1 MITSDIVMKF
11 FNRKKKTK
19 SSDFIYIQKDAL
31 PKSFCNN
38 VIQKFELDDR
48 KRQGQV
54 GSGVRLE
61 IKRSCDLSI
70 TGKEDWV
77 SYDEAFFKSLNN
89 ALKEYLKFIPQE
101 FIEFKALG
109 RFEDDTGYQI
119 QKTQP
124 GDYYIWH
131 HDQTKT
137 RLVTFI
143 WYLNDIKDGGYT
155 EFIDGTRIQPEAG
168 KLIIFPATWDFLH
181 RGVSPKT
188 ETKYICTG
196 WVHAEMMD
204 G

>member
-1 MITSDIVMKF
+1 MKF
-11 FNRKKKTK
+11 FSRKKKTK
-19 SSDFIYIQKDAL
+19 FSDFIYIERGAL

-38 VIQKFELDDR
+38 VIEKFEQDDR

-54 GSGVRLE
+54 GGGVCLE
-61 IKRSCDLSI
+61 IKRSSDLSI
-70 TGKEDWV
+70 SELDDWE
-77 SYDEAFFKSLNN
+77 SYDQGFFRCLNN
-89 ALKEYLKFIPQE
+89 GLKKYLRFLPEEYIKN
-101 FIEFKALG
+101 KALSELG
-109 RFEDDTGYQI
+109 NDTGYQI

-143 WYLNDIKDGGYT
+143 WYLNDVKDGGYT

-188 ETKYICTG
+188 ETKYLCTG

>member
-1 MITSDIVMKF
+1 MKF
-11 FNRKKKTK
+11 FERKKKSK
-19 SSDFIYIQKDAL
+19 FSDFIYTERGAL

-38 VIQKFELDDR
+38 VIEKSEQDDR
-48 KRQGQV
+48 KRPGQV
-54 GSGVRLE
+54 GSGVRLD

-70 TGKEDWV
+70 SGKEDWE
-77 SYDEAFFKSLNN
+77 SYDEAFFKSLSDG
-89 ALKEYLKFIPQE
+89 LKKYVSFLPEEYTIH
-101 FIEFKALG
+101 KALS
-109 RFEDDTGYQI
+109 EIKNDTGYQI
-119 QKTQP
+119 QRTQP

-131 HDQTKT
+131 HDQSAT

-168 KLIIFPATWDFLH
+168 KLIMFPATWDFLH

-188 ETKYICTG
+188 ETKYLCTG
-196 WVHAEMMD
+196 WVHADMME

>member
-1 MITSDIVMKF
+1 MKF

-19 SSDFIYIQKDAL
+19 FTDFIYVERDAL

-38 VIQKFELDDR
+38 VIEKFEQDDR

-54 GSGVRLE
+54 GGGVQLD
-61 IKRSCDLSI
+61 IKRSSDLSI
-70 TGKEDWV
+70 SELDDWK
-77 SYDEAFFKSLNN
+77 SYDQAFFKSLNGGLKKYIRFLPEEYMKHR
-89 ALKEYLKFIPQE
+89 ALSE
-101 FIEFKALG
+101 LG
-109 RFEDDTGYQI
+109 NDTGYQI
-119 QKTQP
+119 QRTQP
-124 GDYYIWH
+124 NDYYIWH
-131 HDQTKT
+131 HDQTTT

-188 ETKYICTG
+188 ETKYLCTG
-196 WVHAEMMD
+196 WVHADMMED
-204 G
+204 

>member
-1 MITSDIVMKF
+1 MKF

-19 SSDFIYIQKDAL
+19 FSDFIYIQKDAL
-31 PKSFCNN
+31 PRSFCDN

-54 GSGVRLE
+54 GSGVQLD

-70 TGKEDWV
+70 TGKEDWK

-89 ALKEYLKFIPQE
+89 ALKEYLRFIPEEYIQ
-101 FIEFKALG
+101 FKALG

-131 HDQTKT
+131 HDQTT
-137 RLVTFI
+137 SRLVTFI
-143 WYLNDIKDGGYT
+143 WYLNDVKDDGYT

-196 WVHAEMMD
+196 WVHAEMMN

>member
-1 MITSDIVMKF
+1 MKF
-11 FNRKKKTK
+11 FNRKKKRK
-19 SSDFIYIQKDAL
+19 FSDFIYIQKDAL
-31 PKSFCNN
+31 PKSFCDN

-54 GSGVRLE
+54 GSGVRLD

-70 TGKEDWV
+70 TGKEDWE
-77 SYDEAFFKSLNN
+77 SYDQAFFKSLND
-89 ALKEYLKFIPQE
+89 ALKQYLRFIPEEYIQC
-101 FIEFKALG
+101 KALG

-143 WYLNDIKDGGYT
+143 WYLNDVKDGGYT

-188 ETKYICTG
+188 ETKYLCTG

>member
-1 MITSDIVMKF
+1 MKF

-19 SSDFIYIQKDAL
+19 FTDFIYVERDAL

-70 TGKEDWV
+70 TGKEDWK

-89 ALKEYLKFIPQE
+89 ALKEYLRFIPEEYIQ
-101 FIEFKALG
+101 FKALG

-143 WYLNDIKDGGYT
+143 WYLNDVKDGGYT

>member
-1 MITSDIVMKF
+1 MKF
-11 FNRKKKTK
+11 FSRKKKTK
-19 SSDFIYIQKDAL
+19 FSDFIYIERGAL

-38 VIQKFELDDR
+38 VIEKFEQDDR

-54 GSGVRLE
+54 GGGVCLE
-61 IKRSCDLSI
+61 IKRSSDLSI
-70 TGKEDWV
+70 SELDDWE
-77 SYDEAFFKSLNN
+77 SYDQAFFRCLNN
-89 ALKEYLKFIPQE
+89 GLKKYIRFLPEE
-101 FIEFKALG
+101 FIKNKALSELG
-109 RFEDDTGYQI
+109 NDTGYQI

-143 WYLNDIKDGGYT
+143 WYLNDVKDGGYT

-188 ETKYICTG
+188 ETKYLCTG

>member
-1 MITSDIVMKF
+1 MKF
-11 FNRKKKTK
+11 FERKKKTK
-19 SSDFIYIQKDAL
+19 FSDFIYIERDAL

-38 VIQKFELDDR
+38 VIEKFEQDDR

-54 GSGVRLE
+54 GSGVHLE
-61 IKRSCDLSI
+61 IKRSSDLSI
-70 TGKEDWV
+70 TELEDWK
-77 SYDEAFFKSLNN
+77 SYDQAFFRCLNSQLKKYIQFLPEEYVKYS
-89 ALKEYLKFIPQE
+89 ALNE
-101 FIEFKALG
+101 LG
-109 RFEDDTGYQI
+109 NDTGYQI
-119 QKTQP
+119 QRTQP

-131 HDQTKT
+131 HDQTT
-137 RLVTFI
+137 SRLVTFI

-188 ETKYICTG
+188 ETKYLCTG
-196 WVHAEMMD
+196 WVHAEMME

>member
-1 MITSDIVMKF
+1 MKF
-11 FNRKKKTK
+11 FSRKKKTK
-19 SSDFIYIQKDAL
+19 FSDFIYVERDAL

-38 VIQKFELDDR
+38 VIEKFEQDDR

-54 GSGVRLE
+54 GGGVCLE
-61 IKRSCDLSI
+61 IKRSSDLSI
-70 TGKEDWV
+70 SELDDWE
-77 SYDEAFFKSLNN
+77 SYDQAFFRCLNN
-89 ALKEYLKFIPQE
+89 GLKKYIRFLPEEYIKN
-101 FIEFKALG
+101 KALSELG
-109 RFEDDTGYQI
+109 NDTGYQI

-143 WYLNDIKDGGYT
+143 WYLNDVKDGGYT

-181 RGVSPKT
+181 RGVSPKS
-188 ETKYICTG
+188 ETKYLCTG
-196 WVHAEMMD
+196 WVHADMME

>member
-1 MITSDIVMKF
+1 MKF

-31 PKSFCNN
+31 PRSFCNN

-48 KRQGQV
+48 KRQGRV

-70 TGKEDWV
+70 TGKEDWK

-89 ALKEYLKFIPQE
+89 ALKEYLRFIPEEYIQ
-101 FIEFKALG
+101 FKALG

-143 WYLNDIKDGGYT
+143 WYLNDVKDDGYT

>member
-1 MITSDIVMKF
+1 MKF

-19 SSDFIYIQKDAL
+19 FTDFIYIQKDAL
-31 PKSFCNN
+31 PRSFCDN

-54 GSGVRLE
+54 GSGVQLD

-70 TGKEDWV
+70 TGKEDWK

-89 ALKEYLKFIPQE
+89 ALKEYLRFIPEEYIQ
-101 FIEFKALG
+101 FKALG

-131 HDQTKT
+131 HDQTT
-137 RLVTFI
+137 SRLVTFI
-143 WYLNDIKDGGYT
+143 WYLNDVKDDGYT

-196 WVHAEMMD
+196 WVHAEMMN

>member
-1 MITSDIVMKF
+1 MKF

-19 SSDFIYIQKDAL
+19 FTDFIYTQKDAL
-31 PKSFCNN
+31 PKSFCDN

-54 GSGVRLE
+54 GSGVQLD

-70 TGKEDWV
+70 TGKEDWK

-89 ALKEYLKFIPQE
+89 ALKEYLRFIPEEYIQ
-101 FIEFKALG
+101 FKALG

-131 HDQTKT
+131 HDQTT
-137 RLVTFI
+137 SRLVTFI
-143 WYLNDIKDGGYT
+143 WYLNDVKDDGYT

-196 WVHAEMMD
+196 WVHAEMMN

>member
-1 MITSDIVMKF
+1 MKF

-31 PKSFCNN
+31 PRSFCNN

-143 WYLNDIKDGGYT
+143 WYLNDVKDGGYT

>member
-1 MITSDIVMKF
+1 MKF

-31 PKSFCNN
+31 PRSFCNN

-89 ALKEYLKFIPQE
+89 ALKEYLRFIPEEYIQ
-101 FIEFKALG
+101 FKALN
-109 RFEDDTGYQI
+109 RLEDDTGYQI

-143 WYLNDIKDGGYT
+143 WYLNDVKDDGYT

-188 ETKYICTG
+188 ETKYLCTG
-196 WVHAEMMD
+196 WVHADMMKD

>member
-1 MITSDIVMKF
+1 MKF

-31 PKSFCNN
+31 PKSFCDN

-54 GSGVRLE
+54 GSGVRLD

-70 TGKEDWV
+70 SGKEDWK

-89 ALKEYLKFIPQE
+89 ALKEYLRFIPEEYIQ
-101 FIEFKALG
+101 FKALG

-131 HDQTKT
+131 HDQTT
-137 RLVTFI
+137 SRLVTFI
-143 WYLNDIKDGGYT
+143 WYLNDVKDDGYT

-196 WVHAEMMD
+196 WVHAQMMD

>member
-1 MITSDIVMKF
+1 MKF

-31 PKSFCNN
+31 PRSFCNN

-70 TGKEDWV
+70 TGKEDWK

-89 ALKEYLKFIPQE
+89 ALKEYLRFIPEEYIQ
-101 FIEFKALG
+101 FKALG

-143 WYLNDIKDGGYT
+143 WYLNDVKDDGYT

-196 WVHAEMMD
+196 WVHAQMMD

>member
-1 MITSDIVMKF
+1 MKF

-19 SSDFIYIQKDAL
+19 FTDFIYVERDAL

-38 VIQKFELDDR
+38 VIEKFEQDDR

-54 GSGVRLE
+54 GGGVQLD
-61 IKRSCDLSI
+61 IKRSSDLSI
-70 TGKEDWV
+70 SKLDDWK
-77 SYDEAFFKSLNN
+77 SYDQAFFKSLNGGLKKYIRFLPEEYMKHR
-89 ALKEYLKFIPQE
+89 ALSE
-101 FIEFKALG
+101 LG
-109 RFEDDTGYQI
+109 NDTGYQI
-119 QKTQP
+119 QRTQP
-124 GDYYIWH
+124 NDYYIWH
-131 HDQTKT
+131 HDQTTT

-188 ETKYICTG
+188 ETKYLCTG

>member
-1 MITSDIVMKF
+1 MKF

-31 PKSFCNN
+31 PRSFCNN

-70 TGKEDWV
+70 TGKEDWK

-89 ALKEYLKFIPQE
+89 ALKEYLRFIPEEYIQ
-101 FIEFKALG
+101 FKALG

-131 HDQTKT
+131 HDQTT
-137 RLVTFI
+137 SRLVTFI
-143 WYLNDIKDGGYT
+143 WYLNDVKDDGYT

>member
-1 MITSDIVMKF
+1 MKF
-11 FNRKKKTK
+11 FERKKKTK
-19 SSDFIYIQKDAL
+19 FSDFIYIERDAL

-38 VIQKFELDDR
+38 VIEKFEQDDR

-54 GSGVRLE
+54 GSGVHLE
-61 IKRSCDLSI
+61 IKRSSDLSI
-70 TGKEDWV
+70 TELEDWK
-77 SYDEAFFKSLNN
+77 SYDQAFFRCLNN
-89 ALKEYLKFIPQE
+89 GLKKYVRFLPEEYIKH
-101 FIEFKALG
+101 KALNELG
-109 RFEDDTGYQI
+109 DDTGYQI
-119 QKTQP
+119 QRTQP

-131 HDQTKT
+131 HDQSAT

-188 ETKYICTG
+188 ETKYLCTG
-196 WVHAEMMD
+196 WVHADMMED
-204 G
+204 

>member
-1 MITSDIVMKF
+1 MKF

-19 SSDFIYIQKDAL
+19 FTDFIYVERDAL

-38 VIQKFELDDR
+38 VIEKFEQDDR
-48 KRQGQV
+48 KRLGQV
-54 GSGVRLE
+54 GGGVCLE
-61 IKRSCDLSI
+61 IKRSSDLSI
-70 TGKEDWV
+70 SELDDWK
-77 SYDEAFFKSLNN
+77 SYDQAFFKSLNGGLKKYIRFLPEEYMKHR
-89 ALKEYLKFIPQE
+89 ALSE
-101 FIEFKALG
+101 LG
-109 RFEDDTGYQI
+109 NDTGYQI
-119 QKTQP
+119 QRTQP
-124 GDYYIWH
+124 GDHYIWH
-131 HDQTKT
+131 HDQTTT

-188 ETKYICTG
+188 ETKYLCTG
-196 WVHAEMMD
+196 WVHADMME

>member
-1 MITSDIVMKF
+1 MKF

-19 SSDFIYIQKDAL
+19 FTDFIYVERDAL

-38 VIQKFELDDR
+38 VIEKFEQDDR

-54 GSGVRLE
+54 GGGVCLE
-61 IKRSCDLSI
+61 IKRSSDLSI
-70 TGKEDWV
+70 SELDDWE
-77 SYDEAFFKSLNN
+77 SYDQAFFRCLNN
-89 ALKEYLKFIPQE
+89 GLKKYLRFLPEEYIKN
-101 FIEFKALG
+101 KALSELG
-109 RFEDDTGYQI
+109 NDTGYQI
-119 QKTQP
+119 QRTQP
-124 GDYYIWH
+124 GDHYIWH

-143 WYLNDIKDGGYT
+143 WYLNDVKNGGYT
-155 EFIDGTRIQPEAG
+155 EFIDGTRIKPEAG

-188 ETKYICTG
+188 ETKYLCTG
-196 WVHAEMMD
+196 WVHAEMME

>member
-1 MITSDIVMKF
+1 MKF
-11 FNRKKKTK
+11 FDRKKKTK
-19 SSDFIYIQKDAL
+19 FSDFIYIERDAL

-38 VIQKFELDDR
+38 VIEKFEQDDR

-54 GSGVRLE
+54 GSGVHLE
-61 IKRSCDLSI
+61 IKRSSDLSI
-70 TGKEDWV
+70 TELEDWK
-77 SYDEAFFKSLNN
+77 SYDQAFFRCLNN
-89 ALKEYLKFIPQE
+89 GLKKYVRFLPEEYTIH
-101 FIEFKALG
+101 KALS
-109 RFEDDTGYQI
+109 EIKNDTGYQI
-119 QKTQP
+119 QRTQP

-131 HDQTKT
+131 HDQSAT

-188 ETKYICTG
+188 ETKYLCTG
-196 WVHAEMMD
+196 WVHADMME

>member
-1 MITSDIVMKF
+1 MKF
-11 FNRKKKTK
+11 FNRKKKRK
-19 SSDFIYIQKDAL
+19 FSDFIYIQKDAL
-31 PKSFCNN
+31 PKSFCDN

-54 GSGVRLE
+54 GSGVRLD

-70 TGKEDWV
+70 TGKEDWE
-77 SYDEAFFKSLNN
+77 SYDQAFFKSLND
-89 ALKEYLKFIPQE
+89 ALKEYLRFIPEEYLQSR
-101 FIEFKALG
+101 ALG

-143 WYLNDIKDGGYT
+143 WYLNDVKDGGYT
-155 EFIDGTRIQPEAG
+155 EFIDGTRIQPEVG
-168 KLIIFPATWDFLH
+168 KLIIFPSTWDFLH

-196 WVHAEMMD
+196 WVHAQMMD

>member
-1 MITSDIVMKF
+1 MKF

-19 SSDFIYIQKDAL
+19 FTDFIYIQKDAL
-31 PKSFCNN
+31 PRSFCNN

-54 GSGVRLE
+54 GSGVRLD

-70 TGKEDWV
+70 SGKEDWK
-77 SYDEAFFKSLNN
+77 SYDEAFFKCLNN

-101 FIEFKALG
+101 FIQFKALG

-143 WYLNDIKDGGYT
+143 WYLNDVKDDGYT

>member
-1 MITSDIVMKF
+1 MKF
-11 FNRKKKTK
+11 FSRKKKTK
-19 SSDFIYIQKDAL
+19 FSDFIYVERSAL

-38 VIQKFELDDR
+38 VIEKFEQDDR

-54 GSGVRLE
+54 GGGVCLE
-61 IKRSCDLSI
+61 IKRSSDLSI
-70 TGKEDWV
+70 SELDDWE
-77 SYDEAFFKSLNN
+77 SYDQAFFRCLNN
-89 ALKEYLKFIPQE
+89 GLKKYLRFLPEEYIKN
-101 FIEFKALG
+101 KALSELG
-109 RFEDDTGYQI
+109 NDTGYQI

-143 WYLNDIKDGGYT
+143 WYLNDVKDGGYT
-155 EFIDGTRIQPEAG
+155 EFIDGTRIQPETG

-188 ETKYICTG
+188 ETKYLCTG

>member
-1 MITSDIVMKF
+1 MKF

-31 PKSFCNN
+31 PRSFCNN

-89 ALKEYLKFIPQE
+89 ALKEYLRFIPEEYIQ
-101 FIEFKALG
+101 FKALN
-109 RFEDDTGYQI
+109 RLEDDTGYQI

-143 WYLNDIKDGGYT
+143 WYLNDVKDDGYT

>member
-1 MITSDIVMKF
+1 MKF

-31 PKSFCNN
+31 PRSFCDN

-54 GSGVRLE
+54 GSGVRLD

-70 TGKEDWV
+70 SGEEDWK

-89 ALKEYLKFIPQE
+89 ALKEYLRFIPEEYIQ
-101 FIEFKALG
+101 FKALG

-131 HDQTKT
+131 HDQTT
-137 RLVTFI
+137 SRLVTFI
-143 WYLNDIKDGGYT
+143 WYLNDVKDDGYT

>member
-1 MITSDIVMKF
+1 MKF

-31 PKSFCNN
+31 PRSFCNN

-89 ALKEYLKFIPQE
+89 ALKEYLRFIPEEYIQ
-101 FIEFKALG
+101 FKALG

-131 HDQTKT
+131 HDQTT
-137 RLVTFI
+137 SRLVTFI
-143 WYLNDIKDGGYT
+143 WYLNDVKDDGYT

-168 KLIIFPATWDFLH
+168 KLIIFPSTWDFLH

-196 WVHAEMMD
+196 WVHAQMMD

>member
-1 MITSDIVMKF
+1 MKF

-31 PKSFCNN
+31 PKSFCDN

-54 GSGVRLE
+54 GSGVRLD

-70 TGKEDWV
+70 TGKEDWK

-89 ALKEYLKFIPQE
+89 ALKEYLRFIPEEYIQ
-101 FIEFKALG
+101 FKALG

-131 HDQTKT
+131 HDQTT
-137 RLVTFI
+137 SRLVTFI
-143 WYLNDIKDGGYT
+143 WYLNDVKDDGYT

-196 WVHAEMMD
+196 WVHAQMMD